1 MQHHIDCLICSLKIG
16 VMSQKLPTESVSER
30 TLPLPIESLTGR
42 FLVVSLQA
50 VSGILPVALGFAA
63 GCMIYIVFAELIP
76 DALEETDHSHV
87 AMAATASAAW

>member
-1 MQHHIDCLICSLKIG
+1 M
-16 VMSQKLPTESVSER
+16 
-30 TLPLPIESLTGR
+30 
-42 FLVVSLQA
+42 QA
-50 VSGILPVALGFAA
+50 VSGILPIALGFAA